1 MSGCGRGRQ
10 QRVNDQD
17 ESERPVLTAGSR
29 AAGTIFHDHREARLV
44 RRTRDD
50 ECGGVLTVKG
60 ASDHSLQQSIGG
72 EIVVAGCAQNTAAVS
87 QEAVAAAQKRES
99 RSVRAHDAAQR
110 ITHEEGNSD
119 EITGGELSEEA
130 GARPNPGIA
139 QAQRRTPILLWRE
152 VDRIETIGAGGAQA
166 QSTSSAFTLGRGQA
180 APSPRGETTLG
191 NLPRSVAFEAC
202 FECRPYIF
210 RVITRGFGGRSA
222 RRRRRPHSVR

>member
-99 RSVRAHDAAQR
+99 RSVRAHDAAQPALEFSS
-110 ITHEEGNSD
+110 T
-119 EITGGELSEEA
+119 
-130 GARPNPGIA
+130 
-139 QAQRRTPILLWRE
+139 
-152 VDRIETIGAGGAQA
+152 
-166 QSTSSAFTLGRGQA
+166 TSSR
-180 APSPRGETTLG
+180 
-191 NLPRSVAFEAC
+191 PRS
-202 FECRPYIF
+202 I
-210 RVITRGFGGRSA
+210 SA
-222 RRRRRPHSVR
+222 ILVELMSGER